1 MEGICGTNE
10 TKICYF
16 FQWRL
21 KTIFCE
27 SFTPGLPT
35 AKNVTQI
42 YFLLEILPRD
52 RSNLVVTLTN
62 AELKE
67 MTLPATTR

>member
-1 MEGICGTNE
+1 M
-10 TKICYF
+10 
-16 FQWRL
+16 
-21 KTIFCE
+21 IFCE
-27 SFTPGLPT
+27 SFTTGLPI
-35 AKNVTQI
+35 AKNATQI

-52 RSNLVVTLTN
+52 RSKLVVTLTN